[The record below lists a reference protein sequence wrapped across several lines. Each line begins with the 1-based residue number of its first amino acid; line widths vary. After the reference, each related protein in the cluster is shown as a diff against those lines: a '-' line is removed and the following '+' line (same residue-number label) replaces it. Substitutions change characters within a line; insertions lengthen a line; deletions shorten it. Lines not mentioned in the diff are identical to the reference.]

1 MAFQLAAALAF
12 KEAMPKAAPVLMEPV
27 YSFRIRVPNAFL
39 GDVLGDMNRR
49 RGRILGMELVGTD
62 QIVLAEAPLS
72 EMQRYAVDLRSM
84 TQGRGSY
91 TTAFERY
98 EDVPQAETA
107 KIIAANKE

>member
-1 MAFQLAAALAF
+1 
-12 KEAMPKAAPVLMEPV
+12 
-27 YSFRIRVPNAFL
+27 
-39 GDVLGDMNRR
+39 MNRR

-62 QIVLAEAPLS
+62 QIILAEAPLS

-91 TTAFERY
+91 TATFERY